1 MNVSLCVCCECE
13 CACSY
18 EYVSGTYEFDVCIY
32 RCVLIFMC
40 GCLPA
45 SYSPESAM
53 QVLPGDEIVAI
64 DGMEMRGK
72 HAREV
77 KSHIASNHSSTIG
90 LRLNRGGRILDIRM
104 PRSTTSTSSPSSR
117 DASASP
123 SRSRGM
129 SGGTSDLAGIDQQ
142 VQRILR
148 TSSDDETR
156 QLEENLAQS
165 RRRHAARLQE
175 ELARNRSDSSD
186 RLQLE
191 IKVLR
196 AEHAGSLEQ
205 KLAEIR
211 QQHYQKIEE
220 ELEALRSQCA
230 ARLDQVSLSLSLS
243 FSLSF
248 PVSPKRMFP
257 SRPSPP
263 CVRSFSHTRQLPPR
277 LPNMMCESSYDEEIC
292 ARSWA

>member
-1 MNVSLCVCCECE
+1 
-13 CACSY
+13 
-18 EYVSGTYEFDVCIY
+18 
-32 RCVLIFMC
+32 
-40 GCLPA
+40 
-45 SYSPESAM
+45 M

-64 DGMEMRGK
+64 DGVEMRGK

-90 LRLNRGGRILDIRM
+90 LRLDRGGRILDIRM
-104 PRSTTSTSSPSSR
+104 PRSTTATSLPSSH

-243 FSLSF
+243 VSLSF
-248 PVSPKRMFP
+248 SLTRTSTLVHTLSLSLSLSLTHTLSLSPMHIF
-257 SRPSPP
+257 
-263 CVRSFSHTRQLPPR
+263 CL
-277 LPNMMCESSYDEEIC
+277 
-292 ARSWA
+292 